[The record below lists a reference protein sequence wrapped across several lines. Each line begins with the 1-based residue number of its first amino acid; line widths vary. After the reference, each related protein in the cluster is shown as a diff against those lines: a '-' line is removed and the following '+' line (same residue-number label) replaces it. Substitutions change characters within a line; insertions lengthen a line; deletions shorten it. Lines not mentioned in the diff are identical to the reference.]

1 MPKKNEE
8 ALNEEAKMPEQPKP
22 QGEAQTEANEQPKP
36 KGKIAAR
43 EPSMEDYVEIMVPRS
58 EKNPG
63 PVFIGVNGENVLVK
77 RGEYVKVKRKFAEAL
92 KLSFQQD
99 NAAADYQD
107 MLVRE
112 YKEAKM

>member
-1 MPKKNEE
+1 MPKKSEE
-8 ALNEEAKMPEQPKP
+8 ALNEDAKMPEQ
-22 QGEAQTEANEQPKP
+22 GEAKGEATKQDETQG
-36 KGKIAAR
+36 KGAAS

-77 RGEYVKVKRKFAEAL
+77 RGEYVKVKRKFAQAL
-92 KLSFQQD
+92 KLSFQQE
-99 NAAADYQD
+99 NASADYQD

>member
-1 MPKKNEE
+1 MATKKESPQEVEIETNAAADTAAEPAEAPAGEE
-8 ALNEEAKMPEQPKP
+8 APK
-22 QGEAQTEANEQPKP
+22 EK
-36 KGKIAAR
+36 
-43 EPSMEDYVEIMVPRS
+43 SMEDYVEIMIPRS

-77 RGEYVKVKRKFAEAL
+77 RGEFVKVRRKFAEAL
-92 KLSFQQD
+92 KLSFQQE
-99 NAAADYQD
+99 NASADYQD